1 MMSGACQATADT
13 SAIASAHDGIF
24 LVVEGK
30 DCHRLIGREREMLI
44 DLLDVM
50 LIKSNRG
57 ALLCGCAQLFGRCCT
72 LQLP

>member
-1 MMSGACQATADT
+1 MSGACQATADA

-30 DCHRLIGREREMLI
+30 DCHKLIRREREMLI
-44 DLLDVM
+44 DLRDVM

-57 ALLCGCAQLFGRCCT
+57 ALYLCCCVHLFGPVCT